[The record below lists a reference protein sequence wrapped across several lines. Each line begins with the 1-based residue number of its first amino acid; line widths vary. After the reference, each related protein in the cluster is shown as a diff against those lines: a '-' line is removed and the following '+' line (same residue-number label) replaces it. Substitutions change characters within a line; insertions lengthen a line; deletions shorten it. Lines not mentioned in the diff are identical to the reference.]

1 MVYKRQTFK
10 SLHLFWLINMAGTF
24 CTSGQA
30 LIKAGKNVSV
40 DFTTTKA
47 NDVDVYIE
55 QAESE
60 INVFTRYNWTDAF
73 AGLDADTSKILEKL
87 AASLT
92 AIELIIYDMSG
103 FTSRVEAEDM
113 INVLRDQTL
122 RMFGIIR
129 DKKEQSFLNDPA
141 TGSV

>member
-1 MVYKRQTFK
+1 
-10 SLHLFWLINMAGTF
+10 MAGTF

-60 INVFTRYNWTDAF
+60 INVLCRYNWTDVF
-73 AGLDADTSKILEKL
+73 ATRDNDVKKILEKV
-87 AASLT
+87 AASLA
-92 AIELIIYDMSG
+92 AIELINYDLSG
-103 FTSRVEAEDM
+103 YTSRVEAEDM
-113 INVLRDQTL
+113 INILRDQAL
-122 RMFGIIR
+122 RGLGIIR
-129 DKKEQSFLNDPA
+129 DKKNQKFLNDPS